1 MLSILKTL
9 KFYGWRIV
17 AAGAIIQGLHS
28 GLLFSAFGSYS
39 VLLQREFGWT
49 ATTLSVAFAMTRAE
63 SGLLGPIQGWI
74 LDRLGPRFVM
84 LLGTTILGIS
94 FLLFATMNGLSQF
107 FIYYFLMS
115 LGASLSGFF
124 SITISLVN
132 WFQRYRSR
140 ALAFAGMGGALGGL
154 SIPIVVFFLEQFG
167 WRTTAFGSGI
177 IILLVG
183 IPLCNIIRHRP
194 IDSGHFADGINPDHL
209 PKNDTYKP
217 PEGLTAVD
225 FTAKQAFKTRAFW
238 TISLG
243 HGSALLVVGA
253 IMLHLPLHLTSQ
265 EIGMSLQ
272 EASFIVGTIPAMQI
286 VGHLLG
292 GYLGDKINKRLIAIC
307 CMIGHTLGLLLL
319 TFAIHPSMIWIFAIS
334 HGIAWGARGPLM
346 QSWRADYFGTK
357 HFGTIMGFSSL
368 IIMIGMVI
376 GPLIAGIS
384 ADITGS
390 YKTGFIILTLA
401 AGFGTIFFSLSTPP
415 KQPLRA
421 NLKQE

>member
-1 MLSILKTL
+1 MHSILKTL
-9 KFYGWRIV
+9 NFYGWRIV
-17 AAGAIIQGLHS
+17 AAGAIIQALHS

-39 VLLQREFGWT
+39 VLLQQEFGWT
-49 ATTLSVAFAMTRAE
+49 ATTLSIAFAMTRAE
-63 SGLLGPIQGWI
+63 SGILGPIQGWI

-94 FLLFATMNGLSQF
+94 FLLFATMSGLSQF

-177 IILLVG
+177 MILIIG

-194 IDSGHFADGINPDHL
+194 SDSGQFPDGINLDEL

-217 PEGLTAVD
+217 PEGLTVVD

-272 EASFIVGTIPAMQI
+272 EASFIVGAIPAMQI

-292 GYLGDKINKRLIAIC
+292 GYLGDRLNKRLIAIC
-307 CMIGHTLGLLLL
+307 CMIGHTLGLFLL
-319 TFAIHPSMIWIFAIS
+319 TFAVHPIMIWIFAIS

-357 HFGTIMGFSSL
+357 HIGSITGLSNGLATFGSAISPIF
-368 IIMIGMVI
+368 IGGMFD
-376 GPLIAGIS
+376 S
-384 ADITGS
+384 TGS
-390 YKTGFIILTLA
+390 YELA
-401 AGFGTIFFSLSTPP
+401 WLICLVSTFVAVPLFWFSKDP
-415 KQPLRA
+415 QIVFD
-421 NLKQE
+421 